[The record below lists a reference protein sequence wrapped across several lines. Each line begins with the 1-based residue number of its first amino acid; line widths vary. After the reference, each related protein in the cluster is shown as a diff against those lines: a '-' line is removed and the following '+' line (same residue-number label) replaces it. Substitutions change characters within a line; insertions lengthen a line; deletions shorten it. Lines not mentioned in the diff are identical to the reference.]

1 MIQFLVT
8 AVIVVIGVFLLT
20 LLLCLMTWVIVKLL
34 RFLFPHLCLSAPAE
48 KAKKPTKKKKEQR
61 LEDRC
66 LNCTSFSK
74 CTLYQKDVPYPCRF
88 FAERPSEPEA

>member
-34 RFLFPHLCLSAPAE
+34 RFLFPHLHLSAPAE
-48 KAKKPTKKKKEQR
+48 KAAKPQKEEKRAASGRPLPELHQ
-61 LEDRC
+61 LQQVH
-66 LNCTSFSK
+66 S
-74 CTLYQKDVPYPCRF
+74 VPEGCPLSLPFLR
-88 FAERPSEPEA
+88 

>member
-34 RFLFPHLCLSAPAE
+34 RFLFPHLHLSAPAE
-48 KAKKPTKKKKEQR
+48 KAAKPKKKKKEQR

-74 CTLYQKDVPYPCRF
+74 CTLYQKDVLYPCRF
-88 FAERPSEPEA
+88 FVEQPSEPEA